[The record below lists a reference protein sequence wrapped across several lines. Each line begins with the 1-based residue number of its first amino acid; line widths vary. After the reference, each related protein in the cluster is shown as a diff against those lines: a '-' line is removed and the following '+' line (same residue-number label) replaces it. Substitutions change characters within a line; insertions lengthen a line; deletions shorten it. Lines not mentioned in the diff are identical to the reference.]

1 MDPIPARVGRDVRP
15 QRPRLRG
22 GGRES
27 FSQICRHRRF
37 RVLCRGRD
45 LEGDNVACVCARSF
59 AQLPVH
65 FEPVAFLAVWLEHGL
80 KRDAIDGAFDCRH
93 ATRGE
98 LRTGALWQ
106 DEKGPGVGLLALGR
120 PQEFRFKTDGG
131 FGHFAWYH

>member
-15 QRPRLRG
+15 QRA
-22 GGRES
+22 
-27 FSQICRHRRF
+27 CR
-37 RVLCRGRD
+37 
-45 LEGDNVACVCARSF
+45 F

-65 FEPVAFLAVWLEHGL
+65 FQPVAFLAVWLELGL
-80 KRDAIDGAFDCRH
+80 KRDAIDSAFDCRH

-98 LRTGALWQ
+98 LRAGGLWH

-120 PQEFRFKTDGG
+120 PQEFRFETDRG